1 MKALEISID
10 GVIVG
15 IFVPPAYGGHVHV
28 ALRNGPQNSILANF
42 HDLDLPE
49 VREGQRISFR
59 MIESP
64 VDADAEPQIIRPNKA

>member
-1 MKALEISID
+1 MKAIEISID
-10 GVIVG
+10 GALLG
-15 IFVPPAYGGHVHV
+15 IFVPPAYGGFIHV
-28 ALRNGPQNSILANF
+28 ALRNGPQNSIFANF

-64 VDADAEPQIIRPNKA
+64 VDAADESQIIRPE

>member
-10 GVIVG
+10 GVFLG
-15 IFVPPAYGGHVHV
+15 IFVPPAHDVV
-28 ALRNGPQNSILANF
+28 IDVVLRNGPQNSIFANF

-64 VDADAEPQIIRPNKA
+64 VDADAEPQIIRPIKA

>member
-1 MKALEISID
+1 MKAIEISID
-10 GVIVG
+10 GVLLG
-15 IFVPPAYGGHVHV
+15 IFVPPAYGGHIVV
-28 ALRNGPQNSILANF
+28 DLRNGPQNSIFANF

-64 VDADAEPQIIRPNKA
+64 VDAADEPQIIRPNKT